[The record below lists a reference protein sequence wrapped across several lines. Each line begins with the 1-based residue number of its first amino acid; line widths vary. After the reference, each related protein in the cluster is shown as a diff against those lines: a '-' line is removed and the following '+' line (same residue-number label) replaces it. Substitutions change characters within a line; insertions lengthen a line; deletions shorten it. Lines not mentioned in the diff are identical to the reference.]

1 MQLDDMSAHKAQAQ
15 TRQQAPD
22 RTACRVGARP
32 RTTVLAPQ
40 ATGMSARPRRPVAD
54 TGARAVHG

>member
-15 TRQQAPD
+15 ARQQVPV
-22 RTACRVGARP
+22 RTIHGAFSRP
-32 RTTVLAPQ
+32 RARVLAPQ